1 MGIVFNMLISHYFL
15 SLSLFFFFF
24 WLHCVTCGILG
35 PQTGIEPE
43 PLGLPRK
50 SQNLFTL
57 EIYDKKKKSATKV
70 YFLCSIAS
78 K

>member
-24 WLHCVTCGILG
+24 WLHCVTCGILV

-43 PLGLPRK
+43 PPRLPRK

-57 EIYDKKKKSATKV
+57 EIYESLYQPEV
-70 YFLCSIAS
+70 L
-78 K
+78 